1 MKYIQE
7 LIINYQ
13 QLIKLDFNNLK
24 IKFLNV
30 KELGLSVHDNI
41 NRDNLHLIDM
51 KKDQNDIKEF
61 ILKHNQYDYQD
72 IDKGFL
78 EAYSELTFNYL
89 VYLHKQGSFNYKEN
103 LKIISKNPKFC
114 YFLLYNE
121 LVKKDDELFKTLE
134 DIIFKDPKYGLIYA
148 LDIRKPIKEFEESDF
163 YYYLLGEDKIKY
175 LKNCVVSNIP
185 IKDMNNRNS
194 EIFKFLMNNEI
205 YKKDIDQFYSSY
217 NYFLVHN
224 QKLLKEIFNYNYF
237 DELGDY
243 VLNNH
248 PEKYYKIYKDLKNQ
262 IFYGEY
268 DFYKIRE
275 KAYQDPKAVL
285 PIIKNYYED
294 RGEREFFEENLNDI
308 MSKIIKDLPTL
319 IEYLNFMYSNR
330 FFNKFT
336 IDFIDDNPKIVTSII
351 KEVNQEDLLR
361 NFLFVYNYYVSKKD
375 ETKKVELK
383 DNIESLISKIGSK
396 KNKDIDNNLDK
407 IK

>member
-7 LIINYQ
+7 LLINYQ
-13 QLIKLDFNNLK
+13 QFIKLDFNLLTIKSLK
-24 IKFLNV
+24 V
-30 KELGLSVHDNI
+30 KELTLITYHDI
-41 NRDNLHLIDM
+41 NHDNLHLIDM
-51 KKDQNDIKEF
+51 KKDEKDVKEF
-61 ILKHNQYDYQD
+61 ILKYNQYDYKN

-78 EAYSELTFNYL
+78 EAYSELSFNYL

-103 LKIISKNPKFC
+103 LKIISKSPKFC
-114 YFLLYNE
+114 YFLLYNK

-148 LDIRKPIKEFEESDF
+148 LDIRKPIKQLEESGF
-163 YYYLLGEDKIKY
+163 YHSILGEDKIKY

-194 EIFKFLMNNEI
+194 EIFKFLMNNET
-205 YKKDIDQFYSSY
+205 YKKDIDQFYSNY
-217 NYFLVHN
+217 NYFLMYN

-248 PEKYYKIYKDLKNQ
+248 PKRYYKIYKDLKNQ
-262 IFYGEY
+262 VFYGEY

-275 KAYQDPKAVL
+275 KVYQNPEAVL
-285 PIIKNYYED
+285 PIIQNYYED
-294 RGEREFFEENLNDI
+294 RSEREFFEENLNDI

-330 FFNKFT
+330 FFNEFT
-336 IDFIDDNPKIVTSII
+336 IDFIDNNPQIIKLII
-351 KEVNQEDLLR
+351 KEVDQKDLLR

-375 ETKKVELK
+375 KNKNVELK
-383 DNIESLISKIGSK
+383 DNIESLISKIDK
-396 KNKDIDNNLDK
+396 IKDTDNNLDK